1 MKMLRYKIFL
11 SLVLLAGW
19 STLSFAK
26 ENVGNIPKTPVANTH
41 KTTAST
47 CPRTNAE
54 IDLKINNVRARIL
67 DGGDLWW
74 DPNDPSTGI
83 YEVPIGSGKN
93 VIYAGSVWI
102 GGIDASGQ
110 LKVAAQTYR
119 QSGSNDFWSGPISK
133 DGTGQLNITQNRCNQ
148 FDRFWS
154 MDKATVRDFVKTG
167 QIPNSADG
175 KAIQEWPGDG
185 DVTTGELPN
194 LAPYFDANN
203 DGKYNYLDGDYPYFF
218 FGSSYPIN
226 PITNN
231 TECND
236 YLFGDRSIWWVFN
249 DVGNVKTETNSD
261 AIGLEIRAQAF
272 AFQTTD
278 EINDMTFYKY
288 QIINRSNDSLTQTYI
303 GVWCDADLGD
313 GLDDYVGCDVSLGLG
328 YTYNGKPT
336 DAVYGANPPAVGIDF
351 FQGPTADPG
360 DGIDNNHNGVID
372 ELGEDITT
380 SKFVYYINQNGIATG
395 NPAVTD
401 DYYNYLNGE
410 WLDGQIITYGGDGR
424 GAGPGATS
432 IPCNY
437 MFPGKSDVSNPLFT
451 EWTMLT
457 GGIQPADMRFL
468 ESAGKF
474 SLAPGAV
481 NYVADGV
488 VFAEATS
495 GGPLASVTLMKSA
508 DIAAQKLFKSCFQ
521 VKDGPRAPDL
531 AIRELDQ
538 QLILS
543 LENIDLTEGFRLFD
557 PNIPGIIPPNGT
569 DTIPVVLTTDQKSY
583 LFEGYKIYQ
592 VIDPTVKPSD
602 FENPSKAKL
611 IAQLD
616 LKNNFTLLV
625 NYKKNDLLGGIYVP
639 TQKTEVV
646 NSGIVHTFNIKN
658 DLFRQIPLSNYRP
671 YYFTVIA
678 YAANNF
684 RPFNQAVDNF
694 ELNTQAEP
702 YLAGSKNVFVYSGI
716 PHKQNV
722 DNGGTILNSNYGT
735 GIPVTRIEGAGN
747 GGNSLDLTQSSIDE
761 ILSSPDHRAFHPQY
775 VGGHSPV
782 IASVYDPMKV
792 KAGNFILAFAGNAPT
807 DHWQLYSNPTDT
819 ITGTILT
826 YDALTLEFRITS
838 PTRNL
843 PLVKNVPFTLTG
855 ISGITTTPV
864 GVNLNYT
871 FVVDSANN
879 HLETISDTV
888 YFHVPNVTGL
898 SGSNAGALKITIP
911 LKNSSFPIGTE
922 TNNDE
927 IYEPSKIRMNVKRT
941 VLEPGIIPISPLT
954 NPTNGFIEGS
964 IIYSD
969 PSKAWL
975 NSVQDNEVANSS
987 QNWIASGPTGAA
999 TAAVP
1004 DAPTNVAGDPGE
1016 VYEGV
1021 IGGTWA
1027 PFKMTQ
1033 RQFIGSPKLNTL
1045 SLETLSKWSSLASVD
1060 VVMTSDKNKWTR
1072 ATVVEIG
1079 EDTMPV
1085 VNGGTGGVTKFS
1097 RRKQASIDKEGRPYT
1112 SGSANSAD
1120 ATLTDTLG
1128 MGWFPGYAINIET
1141 GERLNIA
1148 YGENSALVGENST
1161 DMIFNPSTTIGKDV
1175 NGRLSFGG
1183 GHYIYVFNKNG
1194 TASTDVPI
1202 YDNGKKIDSLLAI
1215 PGSTVPKRNV
1225 FKDCIWTSLPVLKK
1239 GHTLLETDVRIRL
1252 RVVKDIRQ
1260 FVSIGQQTIYG
1271 APLYQFG
1278 VDGKFTASTNQ
1289 ESVAKS
1295 ALDNINVVPNPYYAY
1310 SSYEKTDID
1319 KLDNRIRII
1328 NLPSKCTVSIFTM
1341 SGTLVRTYRR
1351 DVISDVSDGFAINS
1365 GLDNNLSSTL
1375 DWDLKNSAGITI
1387 ASGIYLIHVDA
1398 GSIGEKTIKWFG
1410 IIRPVDLNTF

>member
-93 VIYAGSVWI
+93 VIYAGSIWI

-154 MDKATVRDFVKTG
+154 MDKATVRNFVKTG
-167 QIPNSADG
+167 QIPNTADG

-226 PITNN
+226 PITNK

-288 QIINRSNDSLTQTYI
+288 QIINRSNDSLTQTYM
-303 GVWCDADLGD
+303 GVWCDSDLGD
-313 GLDDYVGCDVSLGLG
+313 ASDDYVGCDVGLGLG

-351 FQGPTADPG
+351 FQGPLADPG
-360 DGIDNNHNGVID
+360 DGIDNNNNGIID

-380 SKFVYYINQNGIATG
+380 SKFIFYRNQNGTPTG

-437 MFPGKSDVSNPLFT
+437 MFPGKTDNSNLAFT
-451 EWTMLT
+451 EWTMVT

-521 VKDGPRAPDL
+521 VKDGPPAPDL
-531 AIRELDQ
+531 VIRELDQ

-543 LENIDLTEGFRLFD
+543 LENIDITEGFRFQD
-557 PNIPGIIPPNGT
+557 PNIPGTITTNGIT
-569 DTIPVVLTTDQKSY
+569 EVLTADEQSY

-592 VIDPTVKPSD
+592 VIDPLVKPSD
-602 FENPSKAKL
+602 FDDQAKAKL

-616 LKNNFTLLV
+616 LKNNFTYLV

-639 TQKTEVV
+639 TQKTDDI
-646 NSGIVHTFNIKN
+646 NAGIIHTFNIKN

-684 RPFNQAVDNF
+684 RKFDQTVNNF

-702 YLAGSKNVFVYSGI
+702 YLPGSKNVFVYSGI

-722 DNGGTILNSNYGT
+722 NNGGTILNSSYGS

-747 GGNSLDLTQSSIDE
+747 GGNSLDLTQSTIDE
-761 ILSSPDHRAFHPQY
+761 ILSSPENRAFHPQY

-782 IASVYDPMKV
+782 MVNVYDPMKV
-792 KAGNFILAFAGNAPT
+792 KAGNFTLAFAGNAT
-807 DHWQLYSNPTDT
+807 SDHWQLYSNPTDT
-819 ITGTILT
+819 IYNGVLT
-826 YDALTLEFRITS
+826 YDPTSLELRIIANFVN
-838 PTRNL
+838 RYGNA
-843 PLVKNVPFTLTG
+843 FTLTG
-855 ISGITTTPV
+855 VSGITTTPA
-864 GVNLNYT
+864 GINFNYT
-871 FVVDSANN
+871 FVVDSSRN
-879 HLETISDTV
+879 HESGLNDTL
-888 YFHVPNVTGL
+888 YFHIPKVTAL

-911 LKNSSFPIGTE
+911 LKNSSFEIGADTINE
-922 TNNDE
+922 E
-927 IYEPSKIRMNVKRT
+927 IYEPAKIGFEVKRT
-941 VLEPGIIPISPLT
+941 ILEAGLG
-954 NPTNGFIEGS
+954 NANNGFIEGS
-964 IIYSD
+964 ITYSD

-975 NSVQDNEVANSS
+975 NSVQDNDVANSS
-987 QNWIASGPTGAA
+987 QNWIASGPTGLA
-999 TAAVP
+999 TTAVP
-1004 DAPTNVAGDPGE
+1004 DAATNVAGDLGE
-1016 VYEGV
+1016 IYESV

-1027 PFKMTQ
+1027 PYKMLQ
-1033 RQFIGSPKLNTL
+1033 RTFIGSPKLNTISIE
-1045 SLETLSKWSSLASVD
+1045 SLTKWSSLSSID
-1060 VVMTSDKNKWTR
+1060 LVMTSDKSKWTR

-1079 EDTMPV
+1079 EDTMPTIGAGSTLPYIA
-1085 VNGGTGGVTKFS
+1085 NKFG

-1112 SGSANSAD
+1112 SGSANAAD
-1120 ATLTDTLG
+1120 ATLTDTIG

-1175 NGRLSFGG
+1175 NGRVSLGG

-1194 TASTDVPI
+1194 TASTDIPI

-1225 FKDCIWTSLPVLKK
+1225 FKDCIWTSIPALKK
-1239 GHTLLETDVRIRL
+1239 GETLLETDVKIRL
-1252 RVVKDIRQ
+1252 RIVKDIRP

-1271 APLYQFG
+1271 KPLYQF
-1278 VDGKFTASTNQ
+1278 DIDSKITASSNQ
-1289 ESVAKS
+1289 ESAAKS

-1410 IIRPVDLNTF
+1410 IIRPVDLNSF